1 MSLTTG
7 TVERGRC
14 IKKNCGCKLIKT
26 CQFSS
31 SQHEGMYFT
40 AKEIY
45 TRTTN
50 LSSFYGTSCRF
61 INNSLPRIFFLN
73 INSNR
78 ISVDLAALA
87 ALCSSNKAT
96 KAMLKAMAGIR
107 GKSSNPSLPDKI
119 TTQGEDVESIAK
131 MVGNAQS
138 EETG

>member
-1 MSLTTG
+1 MCTCYILLNKPHNRHCG
-7 TVERGRC
+7 KRKMY
-14 IKKNCGCKLIKT
+14 KKNCGCKLIKT

-78 ISVDLAALA
+78 ISVDIFVSVS
-87 ALCSSNKAT
+87 LCVLS
-96 KAMLKAMAGIR
+96 IV
-107 GKSSNPSLPDKI
+107 
-119 TTQGEDVESIAK
+119 VENFKNRDLLISA
-131 MVGNAQS
+131 
-138 EETG
+138 ETISKLVKLEFKRTARMREH